1 MFPQQAINTAY
12 TQGGDGG
19 ESNVIDVV
27 IPVYKG
33 LAETRQCIESVLK
46 NQQKQAFEL
55 VVVDDA
61 APDPGLAAYLD
72 DLAARDAVTLL
83 RNETNLGFVR
93 SVNLGMSL
101 HPRRDVVLL
110 NSDTVIANDWLDRLR
125 NCAYGAPDIGTVTPF
140 SNNATIC
147 SYPLFCAENALP
159 SGIGLS
165 DLDRIFSRVN
175 RGKSVV
181 IPTAVGFCMYIRRA
195 CLDQIGLF
203 DAGNFG
209 KGYGE
214 ENDFSRRAARMGW
227 LNILCADTFVYHAGG
242 VSFQSE
248 RDVHQARGAEA
259 LRRLHPDYDELVRSF
274 IAADPVRELR
284 LAVDSALANLQQ
296 PDCCGQFQHEE
307 AQKMI
312 AVEAQKDIKR
322 AAAAFRAAADFRPA
336 NSLDGGPVQLH
347 VIHDFGGGAA
357 QWLRDFSLADAGRTN
372 LVLKPYCHSHAF
384 GEGLAL
390 YARVTDETPVRLW
403 QFATPIQATVV
414 SHPEYR
420 RAIEE
425 IVRDFCVDAVVV
437 SSLLGHSLDVL
448 DTGLATVIVN
458 HDYFPYCPAFNIY
471 YQGVCRHCNDERLA
485 DCSVNNKDFNA
496 FLNFPAEERILVR
509 KKFLDLVVARNITMV
524 VPSHSVEENLVRL
537 DARFRDMRFE
547 IIPHGHNACL
557 TPLDRAEFPGNGKL
571 RVLVLGQLSLGKGV
585 RLLLDGLEEIISF
598 AEVFLVGCGEV
609 GELFRNRP
617 AVHVV
622 SSFRLVELQAI
633 VEKIRPDVGLL
644 LSICPETFSYT
655 LSELMELGIP
665 TLATN
670 VGSFSERIRQRET
683 GFLFEPDADSLLRAL
698 RVLDADR
705 AGLAVIRSSLL
716 ALAPRTAKEM
726 VADYHRILPLQRVD
740 HPEYPMVSEFG
751 SGQGVSQASDE
762 AVLSQAAALS
772 DMWKEIKKLHLMLG
786 LKEDVLRQTESRQA
800 QTWRALIEEDE
811 RVREL
816 TVQRTQLEK
825 QLEKQSQDKNQ
836 LQEAIHSKD
845 VQLAEILASTS
856 WRLSSPVRWVGLRVR
871 KVKILARCLSP
882 LFRDPKNAPA
892 TLLQLFRIWRFCGML
907 ALKLAL
913 LRLPKTGP
921 RHEAWVQYRHT
932 FDQAVKTGIL
942 SRIAEMPA
950 PPLISI
956 LMPTYNTPERMLR
969 ETLDSV
975 LNQLYPHWELCVA
988 DDGSPQP
995 HVKKILQKY
1004 AARDGRIKLFLG
1016 EENRGVSHASNRAL
1030 SLAGGEFVVLLD
1042 HDDILEEQTLFRV
1055 AECVR
1060 ADDPD
1065 MVYSDEVLVSWDGS
1079 TVMEYVFR
1087 PAFSPELLR
1096 SHPYIVHLVGFRTR
1110 LLTEIGGFDETL
1122 GISQDYDLILR
1133 ASEKAGC
1140 IVHIPEILYRWRIHG
1155 NSAGHQKMQQ
1165 VMEVSKGVLI
1175 RHLERCHESGQVS
1188 DGPGFNF
1195 FDIRYPLAPQ
1205 ARVAIIIPTKNHGEL
1220 VRQCI
1225 ESIERT
1231 VREVAFDIVLID
1243 HASDDLASLAYFE
1256 TLKSRLR
1263 VLRYEGVFNFS
1274 AINNW
1279 AVSRL
1284 EREYSHFLFC
1294 NNDIEAIKPG
1304 WLERMMEL
1312 GQNPTIGIVGAKLFY
1327 PDRKTIQHA
1336 GVCVGAFG
1344 RAEHYGKFL
1353 RLPDDRL
1360 EPGYL
1365 GGLVINH
1372 EVSAV
1377 TAACLL
1383 ISKKAF
1389 DEVHGFDERIAVG
1402 FGDVDLCLKVGQKGY
1417 RVVFCPYAELV
1428 HHESYTRGTSAEDTH
1443 PEDTALYRDK
1453 WQALLNAGDFYYN
1466 PNLSLY
1472 STTWDFNF
1480 PLVFKPQ
1487 IRRRVYRHSPA
1498 VEGQAMLYS
1507 PPVAQ

>member
-1 MFPQQAINTAY
+1 
-12 TQGGDGG
+12 
-19 ESNVIDVV
+19 
-27 IPVYKG
+27 
-33 LAETRQCIESVLK
+33 
-46 NQQKQAFEL
+46 
-55 VVVDDA
+55 
-61 APDPGLAAYLD
+61 
-72 DLAARDAVTLL
+72 
-83 RNETNLGFVR
+83 
-93 SVNLGMSL
+93 
-101 HPRRDVVLL
+101 
-110 NSDTVIANDWLDRLR
+110 
-125 NCAYGAPDIGTVTPF
+125 
-140 SNNATIC
+140 
-147 SYPLFCAENALP
+147 
-159 SGIGLS
+159 
-165 DLDRIFSRVN
+165 
-175 RGKSVV
+175 
-181 IPTAVGFCMYIRRA
+181 
-195 CLDQIGLF
+195 
-203 DAGNFG
+203 
-209 KGYGE
+209 
-214 ENDFSRRAARMGW
+214 
-227 LNILCADTFVYHAGG
+227 
-242 VSFQSE
+242 
-248 RDVHQARGAEA
+248 
-259 LRRLHPDYDELVRSF
+259 
-274 IAADPVRELR
+274 
-284 LAVDSALANLQQ
+284 
-296 PDCCGQFQHEE
+296 
-307 AQKMI
+307 
-312 AVEAQKDIKR
+312 
-322 AAAAFRAAADFRPA
+322 
-336 NSLDGGPVQLH
+336 
-347 VIHDFGGGAA
+347 
-357 QWLRDFSLADAGRTN
+357 
-372 LVLKPYCHSHAF
+372 
-384 GEGLAL
+384 
-390 YARVTDETPVRLW
+390 
-403 QFATPIQATVV
+403 
-414 SHPEYR
+414 
-420 RAIEE
+420 
-425 IVRDFCVDAVVV
+425 
-437 SSLLGHSLDVL
+437 
-448 DTGLATVIVN
+448 
-458 HDYFPYCPAFNIY
+458 
-471 YQGVCRHCNDERLA
+471 
-485 DCSVNNKDFNA
+485 
-496 FLNFPAEERILVR
+496 
-509 KKFLDLVVARNITMV
+509 
-524 VPSHSVEENLVRL
+524 
-537 DARFRDMRFE
+537 MRFE
-547 IIPHGHNACL
+547 IIAHGHASDFH
-557 TPLDRAEFPGNGKL
+557 PPSPGKHATHARL
-571 RVLVLGQLSLGKGV
+571 RVLVLGQLSASKGFA
-585 RLLLDGLEEIISF
+585 LLLAVIDEIVSS
-598 AEVFLVGCGEV
+598 AEVFLLGCGEL
-609 GELFRNRP
+609 GEYFRGREN
-617 AVHVV
+617 VHIV
-622 SSFRLVELQAI
+622 SRYEVNELPGLVADI
-633 VEKIRPDVGLL
+633 APDIGLL
-644 LSICPETFSYT
+644 LSIWPETFSYT
-655 LSELMELGIP
+655 LSELMQLGVP
-665 TLATN
+665 VLATN
-670 VGSFSERIRQRET
+670 VGGFADRIKQDITGFLTEPDAAILRAKLCWLNNNRDSILRVRSNLLALNPKTPAEMVAEYHRFLPLPSAGYARYPLRRHFQERVDIFRGLRDQLVLSQQLLLSGMWKEMGKLHLKLRVREEVLRQREQQQT
-683 GFLFEPDADSLLRAL
+683 RIELELR
-698 RVLDADR
+698 
-705 AGLAVIRSSLL
+705 GL
-716 ALAPRTAKEM
+716 
-726 VADYHRILPLQRVD
+726 
-740 HPEYPMVSEFG
+740 
-751 SGQGVSQASDE
+751 E
-762 AVLSQAAALS
+762 AQQVR
-772 DMWKEIKKLHLMLG
+772 
-786 LKEDVLRQTESRQA
+786 LKA
-800 QTWRALIEEDE
+800 
-811 RVREL
+811 
-816 TVQRTQLEK
+816 QLET
-825 QLEKQSQDKNQ
+825 QSQELETQSQEKNL
-836 LQEAIHSKD
+836 LQEAIHSRD
-845 VQLAEILASTS
+845 AQLAEILASTS

-871 KVKILARCLSP
+871 KMKILARCISP
-882 LFRDPKNAPA
+882 LFREPKNAPA
-892 TLLQLFRIWRFCGML
+892 TLRQLFGIWRSSGLL
-907 ALKLAL
+907 ALKQAL
-913 LRLPKTGP
+913 LRLPMTGP
-921 RHEAWVQYRHT
+921 RQEAWVRYRHA
-932 FDQAVKTGIL
+932 FNRDVKAGIL
-942 SRIAEMPA
+942 SRVAEMPA

-956 LMPTYNTPERMLR
+956 LMPTYNTPERMLG

-975 LNQLYPHWELCVA
+975 LGQLYPHWELCVA

-995 HVKKILQKY
+995 HVKKMLQKY
-1004 AARDGRIKLFLG
+1004 AARDDRIKLFLG

-1042 HDDILEEQTLFRV
+1042 HDDILEEQALFRV
-1055 AECVR
+1055 AECVG

-1065 MVYSDEVLVSWDGS
+1065 MVYSDEVLISGDGS
-1079 TVMEYVFR
+1079 TVLDYVFR

-1165 VMEVSKGVLI
+1165 VMEVSKGVLT

-1243 HASDDLASLAYFE
+1243 HASDDPASLAYFE

-1312 GQNPTIGIVGAKLFY
+1312 GQNPSIGIVGAKLFY

-1498 VEGQAMLYS
+1498 VEGQEMSYS